1 MKIYL
6 KLPEGPETAVNL
18 NLIPKSGEKIDYG
31 GVRYL
36 VISVIHAVE
45 TARTVLELVRVSAE
59 EVDRAKRLNGAVRY
73 RTSEIRA
80 YSPPARSR
88 FGT

>member
-6 KLPEGPETAVNL
+6 KLPEGPEAAVNL
-18 NLIPKSGEKIDYG
+18 NLIPKTGEKIDYSG
-31 GVRYL
+31 TRYL
-36 VISVIHAVE
+36 VVSVIHAVE
-45 TARTVLELVRVSAE
+45 SSRTVLELVRVGTE
-59 EVDRAKRLNGAVRY
+59 EENRARRLNDAVRY